1 MTQESEKL
9 MIYATELGLCL
20 KELSLSESFVKDVLR
35 KMAVQLKESKE
46 ENSPANERLS
56 YYAQLT
62 QSAMLNLQAVQD
74 TLSALSLLMAQNSK
88 NV

>member
-46 ENSPANERLS
+46 ENFPESKCLS
-56 YYAQLT
+56 YYAQLPH
-62 QSAMLNLQAVQD
+62 SAMLNLQAVQD

-88 NV
+88 ES